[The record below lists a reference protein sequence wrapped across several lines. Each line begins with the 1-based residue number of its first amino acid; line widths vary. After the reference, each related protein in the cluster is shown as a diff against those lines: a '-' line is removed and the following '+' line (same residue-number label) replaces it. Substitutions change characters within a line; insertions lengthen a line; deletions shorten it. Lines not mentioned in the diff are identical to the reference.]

1 MFSSL
6 TVISPVELIAFV
18 IAIVGMLIA
27 VSSHGRIALTTV
39 ILGLKLT
46 TDHSLLAAWVPYMR
60 APSVRR
66 CCTCV
71 THMKLTVGSLLL
83 MTNYLAELAEIR
95 AVARAMIVTTMSAY
109 HRQRIS
115 VVRSKS
121 FTNRF
126 SLQTVLRGLT
136 NPPGSVD
143 VIPTAGCAQ
152 CAWCSLLTFVRAC
165 ALGALF

>member
-1 MFSSL
+1 
-6 TVISPVELIAFV
+6 
-18 IAIVGMLIA
+18 
-27 VSSHGRIALTTV
+27 
-39 ILGLKLT
+39 
-46 TDHSLLAAWVPYMR
+46 MR
-60 APSVRR
+60 ARVSDGVAL
-66 CCTCV
+66 V

-126 SLQTVLRGLT
+126 SLQIVLRGLASAK
-136 NPPGSVD
+136 PPGSVD

-152 CAWCSLLTFVRAC
+152 CAWCSLLTIVRAW

>member
-1 MFSSL
+1 
-6 TVISPVELIAFV
+6 LIAFV
-18 IAIVGMLIA
+18 IAIVGMPIA
-27 VSSHGRIALTTV
+27 VSSHGRIALNML
-39 ILGLKLT
+39 ILGLTLT
-46 TDHSLLAAWVPYMR
+46 TERSLLEPGCFTCA
-60 APSVRR
+60 RR
-66 CCTCV
+66 V
-71 THMKLTVGSLLL
+71 SDGVALATHMKLTVGSLLS

-95 AVARAMIVTTMSAY
+95 AVLGAMIVTTMSAD

-115 VVRSKS
+115 VIRSES

-126 SLQTVLRGLT
+126 SLQIVLRGLA

-152 CAWCSLLTFVRAC
+152 CAWCSLLTIVCQCAWCSLIVCAC

>member
-1 MFSSL
+1 
-6 TVISPVELIAFV
+6 
-18 IAIVGMLIA
+18 
-27 VSSHGRIALTTV
+27 VSDDVAL
-39 ILGLKLT
+39 
-46 TDHSLLAAWVPYMR
+46 A
-60 APSVRR
+60 
-66 CCTCV
+66 
-71 THMKLTVGSLLL
+71 THMKLTVGSLLS

-95 AVARAMIVTTMSAY
+95 AVLGAMIVTTMSAD

-115 VVRSKS
+115 VIRSES

-126 SLQTVLRGLT
+126 SLQIVLRGLA

-152 CAWCSLLTFVRAC
+152 CAWCSLLTMVC